1 MQRPAGALLA
11 LALAA
16 LSGLGGRAARSSPKP
31 PPCTCHEQQYC
42 KPLTT
47 PPSEFEIY
55 PFVLPSS
62 CSNSPCGNM
71 TADWFDTFRWD
82 LITTA
87 SWAIGQ
93 NETICHAHKKG
104 ARAVVPAGL
113 GPGPGTP
120 GQHNGYLDLLY
131 NATARAAWISEKVE
145 DINLLGADGINFV
158 RVVHEARN
166 TAAES

>member
-62 CSNSPCGNM
+62 CSNPGTSCGNM
-71 TADWFDTFRWD
+71 TADWFDTFRWVIPSP
-82 LITTA
+82 LWQPPQQAEPPHPTPHTHTT
-87 SWAIGQ
+87 
-93 NETICHAHKKG
+93 
-104 ARAVVPAGL
+104 
-113 GPGPGTP
+113 
-120 GQHNGYLDLLY
+120 
-131 NATARAAWISEKVE
+131 
-145 DINLLGADGINFV
+145 
-158 RVVHEARN
+158 
-166 TAAES
+166 